1 MFGMLLKSR
10 MLLNKWTTD
19 NIDQNTP
26 NINKT
31 KQIGRYPVL
40 VVFNRWDFT
49 INARQKN
56 LYWHFSI
63 TSNQQCSVD
72 DAWCCVERMI
82 RGAVWMMGMCGKPKF
97 VRIRFFLK
105 PNRHQTVQKFDIRS
119 DSFSTETACKFAIYV
134 KGDKKLLYLHSNVHI
149 KNSLI
154 TTETEISI

>member
-1 MFGMLLKSR
+1 MFGMLLKRR

-72 DAWCCVERMI
+72 DAWCCVDDRDVRKTEI
-82 RGAVWMMGMCGKPKF
+82 RSDSV
-97 VRIRFFLK
+97 FFK

-134 KGDKKLLYLHSNVHI
+134 VSDKKLLYLHSNVHI
-149 KNSLI
+149 KNSLNS
-154 TTETEISI
+154 TKTEIST